1 MRRTV
6 YSDERVLKGRDSM
19 ISHTK
24 DKKKLKFG
32 AVWLW
37 CIGEGY
43 EENEMLSYIE
53 KAKGR
58 VQYIYIVI
66 DDNSK
71 YRNLEKFCQSFVESF
86 VIQMHLVWVW

>member
-1 MRRTV
+1 
-6 YSDERVLKGRDSM
+6 M

-71 YRNLEKFCQSFVESF
+71 
-86 VIQMHLVWVW
+86 